1 MVGLVKSGE
10 WRKAKEGQSV
20 RKCREWRKLSKSS
33 LLRFFSASLGQREG
47 TSHMKVL

>member
-33 LLRFFSASLGQREG
+33 LLRFFSAKREGQRDL
-47 TSHMKVL
+47 S